1 MNVAL
6 SLRERK
12 AGLRHPV
19 AVGDRALFG
28 LPLAE
33 REGYFEEAMSALLLT
48 LAVFAAEDVTIS
60 AGQRDDLGVIVHDVQ
75 SPYQGGTTQ
84 IRVLLPEDIKP
95 DERLPTIYVLPVE
108 AGVEHR
114 YGDSVQEI
122 VTQNLAAKHRA
133 VFVFPTFAQLPWYA
147 DHPSDPLIRQETYLL
162 QVVLPFIE
170 RTYPAQATR
179 SGRLLLGFSKSG
191 WGAWSLQLRHPD
203 RFARAAAWDAP
214 LMLDRPG
221 QYGSGPIFGDDANF
235 ANYRLSELVRSR
247 GMMLG
252 DKPRLLMTGSANFRE
267 EHHRMHALLEE
278 LRVPHVHRDDPP
290 RKHDWHSG
298 WVAEAVE
305 LLVAPR

>member
-1 MNVAL
+1 
-6 SLRERK
+6 
-12 AGLRHPV
+12 
-19 AVGDRALFG
+19 
-28 LPLAE
+28 
-33 REGYFEEAMSALLLT
+33 MSALLLT
-48 LAVFAAEDVTIS
+48 LAVCAAEDVTIS

-75 SPYQGGTTQ
+75 SPYQAGTTQ
-84 IRVLLPEDIKP
+84 IRVLLPPDIKP
-95 DERLPTIYVLPVE
+95 DERLPVIYVLPVE

-170 RTYPAQATR
+170 RTYPVKIER

-191 WGAWSLQLRHPD
+191 WGAWSLLLRHPD

-235 ANYRLSELVRSR
+235 ANYRMSELVRSR

-267 EHHRMHALLEE
+267 EHHRMHTLLEE

-298 WVAEAVE
+298 WVGEAVE
-305 LLVAPR
+305 LLIAPR